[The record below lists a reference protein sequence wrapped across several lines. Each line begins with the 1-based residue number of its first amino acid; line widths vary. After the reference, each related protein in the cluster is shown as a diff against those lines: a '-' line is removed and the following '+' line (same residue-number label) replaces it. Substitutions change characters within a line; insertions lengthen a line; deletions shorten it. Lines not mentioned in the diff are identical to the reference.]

1 MPGCLLVALEIAAFR
16 TWAKVGLIP
25 QARQGGNGVCSLAVV
40 GSKLDGTGLEKLQIV
55 QTHVAVLTGAGS
67 TGEFRR
73 APSDRCAG
81 EGLLLR
87 EGPVTRAGD
96 RGCTDARF
104 VGLGIRVIFAD
115 DLRKPACS
123 KISQHSSLDLKI
135 SPTYIKLVPLHIL
148 EI

>member
-1 MPGCLLVALEIAAFR
+1 
-16 TWAKVGLIP
+16 
-25 QARQGGNGVCSLAVV
+25 
-40 GSKLDGTGLEKLQIV
+40 LDGTGLEKVQIV

-67 TGEFRR
+67 TGEFRM

-81 EGLLLR
+81 EGLPLR
-87 EGPVTRAGD
+87 EGPVASAGD

-115 DLRKPACS
+115 DLRKPACN
-123 KISQHSSLDLKI
+123 KISQRSFVNLKI
-135 SPTYIKLVPLHIL
+135 PPTYIELVPLHIF